1 MCECVEGGL
10 LRLKDE
16 AGLRGAQEAYL
27 PGSSPSNHT
36 FRRGLER
43 KSQSVAER
51 APGNMQMEFTVQ

>member
-1 MCECVEGGL
+1 MCECVQGGL

-27 PGSSPSNHT
+27 PGSSHSNRT
-36 FRRGLER
+36 FRRGLES

-51 APGNMQMEFTVQ
+51 APGKMLMELTVQ